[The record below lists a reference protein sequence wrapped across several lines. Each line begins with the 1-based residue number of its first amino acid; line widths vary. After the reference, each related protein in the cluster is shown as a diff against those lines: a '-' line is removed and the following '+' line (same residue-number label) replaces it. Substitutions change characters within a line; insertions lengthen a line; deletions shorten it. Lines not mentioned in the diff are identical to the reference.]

1 MNDRDGGEKMALK
14 RLPKQLCFI
23 LLSLFMVT
31 VSILPISAQD
41 ISFSITDL
49 NIEANIEADGDVL
62 FQDAYTYDVDYFN
75 GALVTVDPGE
85 SVLDDY
91 RVGVKRPG
99 DSEITYLTEE
109 YTGENGTY
117 QVSRDNQGFTTFR
130 ILYPLED
137 ETVDFVIEYRL
148 TELVVNYADTAL
160 FSRVIVPNNL
170 EETVDVNAR
179 INLPS
184 EVTNPNDFRVWGY
197 GTPAGEIFP
206 VSENGTSYIDVQA
219 DNVSSNQFV
228 EVMSL
233 FPTSL
238 TPQNTNTVDTPMKD
252 QIIEQEEE
260 RVEADRR
267 AYEQNQQWMSVGM
280 ALVALLGGGSVIWG
294 FIYYFRKRREL
305 NPTPA
310 HVPEHV
316 YHLPAELTPAVMA
329 TTVFRETP
337 TADDFSATILDL
349 ARKGYITIEELKE
362 KKRGIFRTGY
372 DSTLQITPKVQK
384 NDPKMLELQV
394 HETAVFD
401 YLYEDGGPLTLN
413 EIETK
418 IKTST
423 SYRKRQNRLWT
434 KFKSQVEIK
443 GEQERGAIPR
453 AQNTALFFLG
463 IGMVGS
469 IIGTILILILFSSYL
484 NGMWIGI
491 LLGVAALL
499 VILALVG
506 IILVSSRPIRTHEQ
520 DKMSKEWNGFKNML
534 EDIGNMNMREVAS
547 LPLWD
552 EYLVYAVSLGVA
564 DKVLEAMNEQYGV
577 EEIAELSMPS
587 DIYLNYYLITSLMRT
602 SVDQS
607 IRSAAPQTSSSGG
620 FKGDNSGGF
629 GGGFSG
635 GSFGGGG
642 GGGSAGGF

>member
-1 MNDRDGGEKMALK
+1 MALK

>member
-1 MNDRDGGEKMALK
+1 MALK
-14 RLPKQLCFI
+14 RLPKQFGFL
-23 LLSLFMVT
+23 LLSAFIVAM
-31 VSILPISAQD
+31 SILPISAQD

-49 NIEANIEADGDVL
+49 DIEANIEADGDVL
-62 FQDAYTYDVDYFN
+62 FQDAYTYDVNYFN

-91 RVGVKRPG
+91 RVGVKRSG
-99 DSEITYLTEE
+99 DSEITYLTED

-117 QVSRDNQGFTTFR
+117 QVSRDNQGFTTFK
-130 ILYPLED
+130 ILYPLEN

-148 TELVVNYADTAL
+148 TELVVNYSDTAL
-160 FSRVIVPNNL
+160 FSRVIVPHNL

-179 INLPS
+179 INLPG
-184 EVTNPNDFRVWGY
+184 EVTNENDFRVWGY
-197 GTPAGEIFP
+197 GTPAGDIFP
-206 VSENGTSYIDVQA
+206 VSENGMSYIDITA

-228 EVMSL
+228 EVLSL

-238 TPQNTNTVDTPMKD
+238 TPQNQNMIDQPIKD
-252 QIIEQEEE
+252 QIIEQEQE

-267 AYEQNQQWMSVGM
+267 AYEQIQQWMSVGV
-280 ALVALLGGGSVIWG
+280 AAVALLGGGGVIFG
-294 FIYYFRKRREL
+294 LIYYFRKRRES

-310 HVPEHV
+310 HIPEHV
-316 YHLPAELTPAVMA
+316 YHLPADLTPAVMA
-329 TTVFRETP
+329 TTVFRDSP

-349 ARKGYITIEELKE
+349 ARKGYISIEELKE
-362 KKRGIFRTGY
+362 KKRGIFKTGY
-372 DSTLQITPKVQK
+372 DSTLRISPLVQK
-384 NDPKMLELQV
+384 DDPKMLELQS

-401 YLYEDGGPLTLN
+401 YLTQDGKSFTLN
-413 EIETK
+413 DIETK
-418 IKTST
+418 ISKSS

-434 KFKSQVEIK
+434 QFKNTVEIK
-443 GEQERGAIPR
+443 GEQEKGATPT
-453 AQNTALFFLG
+453 AQNRALLFLG
-463 IGMVGS
+463 LGLLCTIA
-469 IIGTILILILFSSYL
+469 GTILIFIAFSDYM
-484 NGMWIGI
+484 NGTWIAI
-491 LLGVAALL
+491 LLGAAALL
-499 VILALVG
+499 AILAFAG
-506 IILVSSRPIRTHEQ
+506 IILVSSRPIRTYEQ
-520 DKMSKEWNGFKNML
+520 DKMNKEWRGFKNML

-564 DKVLEAMNEQYGV
+564 DKVLEAMNKQYGV
-577 EEIAELSMPS
+577 EEMAELSMPS
-587 DIYLNYYLITSLMRT
+587 NIYLNYYLITNLMRS

-607 IRSAAPQTSSSGG
+607 IRSAAPQSSSGG